1 MLHLHFTRLKQVKA
15 NAGLFEKQYFLD
27 FIGLSENWLA
37 FPILN
42 LEPQM
47 SVQGV
52 SSRIVVF
59 SKQFQWISKPRKK
72 IKIEVTSDRDHKTSV
87 LNTDQSINIVY
98 FSTSPLHFN
107 VCG

>member
-1 MLHLHFTRLKQVKA
+1 M
-15 NAGLFEKQYFLD
+15 NAALAFHPFEAGKSKRWLVEKQYFLD

-72 IKIEVTSDRDHKTSV
+72 
-87 LNTDQSINIVY
+87 
-98 FSTSPLHFN
+98 
-107 VCG
+107 